1 MTVPDLLHFS
11 SNTPQNS
18 ATESARQTPRKGGTA
33 IQQSIPSSARKTA
46 HPPQLS
52 QTSSNPGFVLGGGW
66 CGIRTILFVLTRILK
81 KTFVVSDGRDDY
93 TVGDSIDWRIVNTND
108 ARRIMAAAI
117 KTYASVFVQRRDIIY
132 DES

>member
-1 MTVPDLLHFS
+1 M
-11 SNTPQNS
+11 
-18 ATESARQTPRKGGTA
+18 QTPSKGGPC
-33 IQQSIPSSARKTA
+33 IQQSTTSSARKTA
-46 HPPQLS
+46 PPPQLS